1 MSVSEERGMLPHI
14 KKEHIE
20 SIKDKYI
27 ELNWLPPH
35 SPLKEDLIQQL
46 LKAIAVYIVKRD
58 GPYE

>member
-1 MSVSEERGMLPHI
+1 MLPHI

-35 SPLKEDLIQQL
+35 SPLKEDLTQQL

>member
-1 MSVSEERGMLPHI
+1 MLPHV

-27 ELNWLPPH
+27 ELNWMPPN
-35 SPLKEDLIQQL
+35 SPMKEELTQRL
-46 LKAIAVYIVKRD
+46 LNAIAVYLVKRD